1 MWVYTTSFILGY
13 SALVWTF
20 SWKSGSGQWAP
31 GLVLGCFLAL
41 LFMLISTITM
51 QKLQLYRKQE
61 DQEEMDLS
69 DILIKPELHAPDAK
83 TVHRLRRFQKVLS
96 AAGLIFV
103 LITII
108 PMLAATS
115 LAEQESAASVAV
127 AILVLLTVVFG
138 VILTDVKWRLRQFG
152 PALGAFCLACCWAMV
167 ILPLVCLVP
176 TTLAV
181 TSSNQDLQ
189 MISSWT
195 IGFSC
200 ILCML
205 GVSSLSILL
214 NYVYKRLEYEKLAKY
229 CCRKMQRLLKENGV
243 WSRMPLLRQAF
254 DHFYFSEESIFESV
268 LLEATYITHKEL
280 TSQDKPFS
288 CSKQLLTVAELM
300 KLVAGV
306 QEEPDR
312 EEKRGKE
319 RRCARWILRL
329 CSNVEQEE
337 VPLEVDQLLPAEL
350 GGSGEIPED
359 NAEIQYEE
367 RALVQQL
374 AISSSF
380 NPARYREMFQEEEVV
395 VAQAE
400 AKVQAVDMLKYMGG
414 LVQRSVQTMRKQQK
428 VMGVKE
434 LVERNREM
442 IIGKL
447 MELEEGEPVVANEDL
462 HVSKVNK
469 HDRKRLLQSQH
480 FQSLK
485 LDRNK
490 RKEWFRLV
498 YKRFAHG
505 EPGRDLEMWSL
516 LHDLR
521 QFVRIVSCT

>member
-1 MWVYTTSFILGY
+1 
-13 SALVWTF
+13 
-20 SWKSGSGQWAP
+20 
-31 GLVLGCFLAL
+31 
-41 LFMLISTITM
+41 
-51 QKLQLYRKQE
+51 
-61 DQEEMDLS
+61 MDLS
-69 DILIKPELHAPDAK
+69 DILIRPDSHSPDAK
-83 TVHRLRRFQKVLS
+83 TLRRLRRFQKVLS
-96 AAGLIFV
+96 AAGLLFL

-115 LAEQESAASVAV
+115 LAEQESAASAAV
-127 AILVLLTVVFG
+127 AILVLLTVAFG
-138 VILTDVKWRLRQFG
+138 VVLTDLKWRLLQFG

-181 TSSNQDLQ
+181 TSSNQDLRT
-189 MISSWT
+189 ISAWT

-229 CCRKMQRLLKENGV
+229 CCRKMQKLLKDQGV
-243 WSRMPLLRQAF
+243 WSRMPLLRHAF

-268 LLEATYITHKEL
+268 LLEATYITHREL
-280 TSQDKPFS
+280 ADQDKPVS
-288 CSKQLLTVAELM
+288 CSKQLITVAELM
-300 KLVAGV
+300 KLAAG
-306 QEEPDR
+306 QREEPDR
-312 EEKRGKE
+312 KEKRDKE
-319 RRCARWILRL
+319 RRCGRWLARI

-350 GGSGEIPED
+350 GGGGPIPED
-359 NAEIQYEE
+359 NAPIQYEE

-380 NPARYREMFQEEEVV
+380 NPARYREMFEEEEVV

-400 AKVQAVDMLKYMGG
+400 ARVQAVDLFKYMGG
-414 LVQRSVQTMRKQQK
+414 MVQRGVQTMRKRQQT
-428 VMGVKE
+428 VGVKE
-434 LVERNREM
+434 LVERNREL
-442 IIGKL
+442 ILGKL
-447 MELEEGEPVVANEDL
+447 LEMEEGEPVVANEDL
-462 HVSKVNK
+462 SVSRVNK

-505 EPGRDLEMWSL
+505 EPGRDLEMWSI

-521 QFVRIVSCT
+521 QFVRIVSTISDWTGGK